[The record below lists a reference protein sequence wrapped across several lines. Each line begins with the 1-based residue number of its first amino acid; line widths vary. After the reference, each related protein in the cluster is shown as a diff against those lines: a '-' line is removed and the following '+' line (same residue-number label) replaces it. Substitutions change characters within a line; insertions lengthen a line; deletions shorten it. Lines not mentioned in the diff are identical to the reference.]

1 MTQSAPSSTTGSG
14 GTAPRNDRWLLG
26 FCLARAAFSMEMTT
40 FTAAAKL
47 LEPQWGMTA
56 GQTGSVT
63 SAHHVGF
70 LVSLFTVGLLG
81 DRYGAKRVYLVSSGF
96 AAVSALLFAG
106 LARDYLSAVLLY
118 GLLGLCSGG
127 SYTPGL
133 AILAQRYPPR
143 RRGRAIG
150 FYIAASAAG
159 YAASLLLSGVMISRF
174 GWQAAFWVTCA
185 GPSLGLVLGASM
197 LRRVDNVIPERA
209 PEAASTHWLKAV
221 LGNRAAMVMIAAYVF
236 HSWELLGI
244 WAWIPYYLSTVYGG
258 GGAVVSGA
266 LAAGLGATFAAL
278 GYLAGIG
285 GPILGGSLSDRLGRG
300 PVIVMFA
307 SLSAVTTLTLGWLA
321 AAPFWIVVSLAVVV
335 QFLAVGDS
343 PVLSTALTEVV
354 PARYLGAAYALR
366 SVLGFGAGA
375 VSPWVFGLVLDW
387 GRADPAISPIVTWG
401 TAFAA
406 MGLGGLL
413 APLVLL
419 LFWRPGKPPP
429 SGGQL

>member
-1 MTQSAPSSTTGSG
+1 MTQPALPSAAGGKHPAPSDG
-14 GTAPRNDRWLLG
+14 RWLAG
-26 FCLARAAFSMEMTT
+26 FCLARAAFSMEMTA

-47 LEPQWGMTA
+47 LEPEWGMTA

-81 DRYGAKRVYLVSSGF
+81 DRYGAKRVYLISSGF

-150 FYIAASAAG
+150 FYIAASTTG
-159 YAASLLLSGVMISRF
+159 YAVSLLLSGLMISQIDWR
-174 GWQAAFWVTCA
+174 AAFWVTCA
-185 GPSLGLVLGASM
+185 GPSLGMVLGALI

-209 PEAASTHWLKAV
+209 PEPSQAHWLSAV
-221 LGNRAAMVMIAAYVF
+221 LGNRAAMAMILAYVF

-244 WAWIPYYLSTVYGG
+244 WSWIPYYLATVYGG
-258 GGAVVSGA
+258 AGLGA
-266 LAAGLGATFAAL
+266 LAAGMGATFAAL
-278 GYLAGIG
+278 GYAAGIG
-285 GPILGGSLSDRLGRG
+285 APILGGSLSDRLGRG
-300 PVIVMFA
+300 TVIVMLA
-307 SLSAVTTLTLGWLA
+307 SLSAVTTMTLGWLA
-321 AAPFWIVVSLAVVV
+321 AAPFWMVVSMAVVA

-354 PARYLGAAYALR
+354 APRYLGAAYALR

-387 GRADPAISPIVTWG
+387 GRADPAIPPVVTWG
-401 TAFAA
+401 VAFAV

-419 LFWRPGKPPP
+419 LLWRPARAGPDGTPT
-429 SGGQL
+429 

>member
-1 MTQSAPSSTTGSG
+1 MTQPAPPPTSDGKGPAST
-14 GTAPRNDRWLLG
+14 NDRWLVG

-47 LEPQWGMTA
+47 LEPEWGMTA

-81 DRYGAKRVYLVSSGF
+81 DRFGAKRVYLFSSGF

-106 LARDYLSAVLLY
+106 LARDYVSAVLFY

-133 AILAQRYPPR
+133 AILAHRYPPS

-150 FYIAASAAG
+150 FYIAASTTG
-159 YAASLLLSGVMISRF
+159 YAVSLLLSGLMISKV
-174 GWQAAFWVTCA
+174 GWRAAFWVTCT
-185 GPSLGLVLGASM
+185 GPALGMVLGAAM
-197 LRRVDNVIPERA
+197 LRRVDNVLPDRA
-209 PEAASTHWLKAV
+209 PDTAQVHWFRAV
-221 LGNRAAMVMIAAYVF
+221 LGNRAAIVMMLAYMF

-244 WAWIPYYLSTVYGG
+244 WSWIPYYLATVYGG
-258 GGAVVSGA
+258 VGLGA
-266 LAAGLGATFAAL
+266 LAAGMGATFAAL

-300 PVIVMFA
+300 PVIVLLA
-307 SLSAVTTLTLGWLA
+307 SLSAVTTMTLGWLA
-321 AAPFWIVVSLAVVV
+321 AAPFWIVVSMAVVA

-354 PARYLGAAYALR
+354 PPRYLGGAYALR

-375 VSPWVFGLVLDW
+375 VSPWVFGMVLDW
-387 GRADPAISPIVTWG
+387 GRADPAVSPTLTWG
-401 TAFAA
+401 VAFAV

-419 LFWRPGKPPP
+419 LFWRPGKAPP

>member
-1 MTQSAPSSTTGSG
+1 
-14 GTAPRNDRWLLG
+14 
-26 FCLARAAFSMEMTT
+26 MEMTT
-40 FTAAAKL
+40 FTAAARL
-47 LEPQWGMTA
+47 LEPEWGMTA

-81 DRYGAKRVYLVSSGF
+81 DRFGAKRVYLISSGF

-106 LARDYLSAVLLY
+106 MARDYLSAILLY

-133 AILAQRYPPR
+133 AILAQRYPPS

-159 YAASLLLSGVMISRF
+159 YATSLLLSGAVISQF
-174 GWQAAFWVTCA
+174 GWQAAFWATCA
-185 GPSLGLVLGASM
+185 GPSLGLVLGAAM
-197 LRRVDNVIPERA
+197 LRRVDNVIPERP
-209 PEAASTHWLKAV
+209 PESGGKHWLGAV
-221 LGNRAAMVMIAAYVF
+221 LGNRAAMVMILAYVF
-236 HSWELLGI
+236 HSWELLGV
-244 WAWIPYYLSTVYGG
+244 WAWIPYYLSTVYGAG
-258 GGAVVSGA
+258 GTGA
-266 LAAGLGATFAAL
+266 LAAGMGATFAAL

-300 PVIVMFA
+300 TVIVMLAF
-307 SLSAVTTLTLGWLA
+307 LSAVTTMTLGWVA
-321 AAPFWIVVSLAVVV
+321 AAPFWVVVSLAVVV

-354 PARYLGAAYALR
+354 PPRYLGAAYALR

-387 GRADPAISPIVTWG
+387 GRADPAISPTVTWG
-401 TAFAA
+401 VAFAV

-419 LFWRPGKPPP
+419 VFWRPKHHQQP
-429 SGGQL
+429 